1 MKKNV
6 DYSNPRVN
14 VFGTNEQSEIEVDV
28 VTYIELAKL
37 VLARENIMISSEMS
51 LIFCDEEEIS
61 SLNKAYMDKDGPT
74 DVLAFPI
81 DDDLVGVGRN
91 PDNGGRGPGTPSEGD
106 GIPALIGDVYICP
119 KIANEQCGEN
129 NKTYDQ
135 EMKLLVVHGTL
146 HLLGYD
152 HMEEKER
159 IQMQAREHE
168 ILGEFEILCDI
179 NVII

>member
-14 VFGTNEQSEIEVDV
+14 AFGTNEQSEIEVDV

-91 PDNGGRGPGTPSEGD
+91 PDNGGRGPGTPSE
-106 GIPALIGDVYICP
+106 AMAYLR
-119 KIANEQCGEN
+119 
-129 NKTYDQ
+129 
-135 EMKLLVVHGTL
+135 LLVMSISVQRLQTNNVEKTIK
-146 HLLGYD
+146 
-152 HMEEKER
+152 HMIKK
-159 IQMQAREHE
+159 
-168 ILGEFEILCDI
+168 
-179 NVII
+179 